1 MNIEDVKNQVI
12 NLPEVADWPEILR
25 IFERQVAIPHQ
36 VWEWPLRVC
45 RAVGGDESVVAPGSA
60 AILCMILSILLVD
73 DMLDQ
78 DPRGEYLKV
87 GNAAAANLSFAFQSI
102 AFRVMANA
110 RTDPG
115 RRAAVMDSLAEMAL
129 TMAYGQDL
137 DARNLS
143 GEDNYW
149 KVTHAKSS
157 SYFGT
162 AMHIGAILGK
172 ADSKTVE
179 RLRQLGAITGD
190 AIQIHD
196 DIQDALETP
205 ANPDWSQGRNNLL
218 FLYALTADHPDRE
231 RFRVLRSQVDDPDAL
246 RSAQQILIRS
256 GAISYA
262 MYHLCQSYLAALKIL
277 KETPLTDPASLRSV
291 IDQYIVPLVHLL
303 KSLGIAVPPEID
315 IEKK

>member
-1 MNIEDVKNQVI
+1 MNIEDVKKQVLD
-12 NLPEVADWPEILR
+12 LPEITDWPEIAG
-25 IFERQVAIPHQ
+25 IFERQVARPHQ
-36 VWEWPLRVC
+36 VWEWPLRAC
-45 RAVGGDESVVAPGSA
+45 QAVGGDESVVAGGSA

-78 DPRGEYLKV
+78 DPRGEHNKLGDAK
-87 GNAAAANLSFAFQSI
+87 AANIAFAFQSI
-102 AFRVMANA
+102 AFRVIANA
-110 RTDPG
+110 RVDAA

-137 DARNLS
+137 DTRNLT
-143 GEDNYW
+143 GEENYW

-172 ADSKTVE
+172 ANPKTID

-196 DIQDALETP
+196 DIRDALEVP
-205 ANPDWSQGRNNLL
+205 ANPDWKQGRNNLL

-231 RFRVLRSQVDDPDAL
+231 RFRELRSQVDDPESL

-256 GAISYA
+256 GAVSYA
-262 MYHLCQSYLAALKIL
+262 MYHLCQSFLAARKLL
-277 KETPLTDPASLRSV
+277 NETSLVDPAPLRSV

-303 KSLGIAVPPEID
+303 KNLGIAIPPEID
-315 IEKK
+315 IT